1 MRLTRYWIAGLP
13 LVTIN
18 LALAVK
24 QPRYAGAAVVRNLH
38 PRHTD
43 LRRFEFTQPEMG
55 TLFRIVLYA
64 PDAATATRASRA
76 VFDRVRELDN
86 IMSDYNPGSELM
98 LLCQRAAGPPIK
110 ISEDLFRV
118 MAAAQDWAKRSDG
131 AFDITVG
138 PVVRLWRRARRQHEL
153 PESQRLAHV
162 LELVGYD
169 KLLLDSKAHTA
180 QLLKPGMLLDL
191 GGIGKGYAADEALRT
206 LKRFEIRSALIVA
219 GGDIAVGDPPPGK
232 EGWRIGIAAP
242 QSRETAHDQ
251 SRVQNLKSEI
261 QNRDFQRRYVYIH
274 NAGISTSGDTEQ
286 QVEIGGTRYSH
297 IVNPKTG
304 LALTGRS
311 SVTVIAPD
319 DTTADAM
326 ATAISVLGPKRGL
339 ELVDSTPGTAALI
352 SVVSEGGVQ
361 SFESNFP
368 AMTSMASKRKD

>member
-1 MRLTRYWIAGLP
+1 
-13 LVTIN
+13 
-18 LALAVK
+18 
-24 QPRYAGAAVVRNLH
+24 
-38 PRHTD
+38 
-43 LRRFEFTQPEMG
+43 
-55 TLFRIVLYA
+55 
-64 PDAATATRASRA
+64 
-76 VFDRVRELDN
+76 LDN

-118 MAAAQDWAKRSDG
+118 MAADQDWARRSKG

-153 PESQRLAHV
+153 PESQRLAHA
-162 LELVGYD
+162 LELVGHD

-206 LKRFEIRSALIVA
+206 LKRFEIQSALIVA

-232 EGWRIGIAAP
+232 EGWRIRIAAP

-251 SRVQNLKSEI
+251 SQVQNLKSEI
-261 QNRDFQRRYVYIH
+261 QNRDFQRRYVYLH

-286 QVEIGGTRYSH
+286 HVEIGGTRYSH

-304 LALTGRS
+304 LALTGRR

-319 DTTADAM
+319 DATADAM
-326 ATAISVLGPKRGL
+326 ATAISVLGPKRVL
-339 ELVDSTPGTAALI
+339 ELVNSTPGTAALI
-352 SVVSEGGVQ
+352 SVVSDQGVQ

-368 AMTSMASKRKD
+368 AMISRASRRKD